1 MSSTSSA
8 STEHHNQNPPKGR
21 RKRSA
26 ARLAA
31 VQTLYEIELTGNPLP
46 EVLAR
51 FGEKG
56 VAETAENALPVD
68 IPYFEAVVVGVGA
81 RMADLNRM
89 IEQSLGTGRS
99 MARMETVLIA
109 ILRAGT
115 LELISREDLDA
126 PILITEYVH
135 IAEAFFG
142 GPEPGI
148 VNAVLDRIAKTYR
161 ETELAEAA
169 ERRKQEA
176 LTETGADLL
185 LSGTDSDSPSE

>member
-1 MSSTSSA
+1 MSSA
-8 STEHHNQNPPKGR
+8 GKHGQPPKGR

-31 VQTLYEIELTGNPLP
+31 VQTLYEIELTGNPVP

-56 VAETAENALPVD
+56 VAETDENALPVD
-68 IPYFEAVVVGVGA
+68 IAYFEAVVTGVYA

-99 MARMETVLIA
+99 LARMETVLVA
-109 ILRAGT
+109 TLRAGA

-135 IAEAFFG
+135 IAEAFFD

-161 ETELAEAA
+161 DEELAAAVERSRAEAMA
-169 ERRKQEA
+169 A
-176 LTETGADLL
+176 SGADLL
-185 LSGTDSDSPSE
+185 LSGTKTGDDQD